1 MTEEVWPTED
11 EIRAMSPDE
20 REDTAF
26 RILEVLNGSS
36 SPMVGPFRRW
46 DDEADLFPYLDE
58 LGIVHDS
65 DLGSFIFVE

>member
-1 MTEEVWPTED
+1 MTEEAWPTED
-11 EIRAMSPDE
+11 EIKAMSPDE

-26 RILEVLNGSS
+26 RILEVLNDSR

-46 DDEADLFPYLDE
+46 DDEVDLFAYLDE

-65 DLGSFIFVE
+65 DAGRFIFME